1 MKLAMKLSKTIQCN
15 IPYQTK
21 QFNNVKFKNLSVCL
35 KSVLLNFMKTKGKLI
50 NLL

>member
-1 MKLAMKLSKTIQCN
+1 MKLAMKLSKTIQFN

-21 QFNNVKFKNLSVCL
+21 QFGNVKFKNVNLCL
-35 KSVLLNFMKTKGKLI
+35 KSVLPNFTKMKGKLI